1 MRIVVLGAGAIG
13 SLYAAKLAAHHRVT
27 VLARP
32 AHADAIA
39 RDGLRLVGRESGTF
53 QVDAVTSIDHVPDAD
68 LFLLTT
74 KVNDNASVAGAL
86 ANRIARPTAVLC
98 VQNGL
103 GGEAIVKDIL
113 GDRAVVLRAITQFGA
128 IFQAPGLIDYK
139 VQGYTVIERGSGSD
153 ELASLLTAS
162 GLDGRISDR
171 IDYEVWRKLVFN
183 CVINPI
189 TSIVGGEVGSIAD
202 TRLDP
207 LKQLVIDE
215 CLAVAAAS
223 GVHLEFDVLAA
234 LRDIFGPSRNIASM
248 RQDLMRGKATEI
260 DYMNGA
266 VVERGRR
273 LGIDCPV
280 NGALVAV
287 IKAMERSGSRQQ
299 V

>member
-1 MRIVVLGAGAIG
+1 MTVVVLGAGAIG
-13 SLYAAKLAAHHRVT
+13 SLYAAKLATHHRVT

-32 AHADAIA
+32 AHAEAIR
-39 RDGLRLVGRESGTF
+39 RDGLRLVGRETGTF
-53 QVDAVTSIDHVPDAD
+53 QVNAVTSIDDVPDAD

-86 ANRIARPTAVLC
+86 ANRIHRPATVLC

-103 GGEAIVKDIL
+103 GGEAIVKDKL
-113 GDRAVVLRAITQFGA
+113 GDRAVVLRAVTQFGA

-139 VQGYTVIERGSGSD
+139 VQGHTVIERGTGSE
-153 ELASLLTAS
+153 ELAALLTAA
-162 GLDGRISDR
+162 GLGGRVSDR
-171 IDYEVWRKLVFN
+171 IEDEVWRKLVFN

-189 TSIVGGEVGSIAD
+189 TSIIGGEVGSIAD
-202 TRLDP
+202 ARLDP

-215 CLAVAAAS
+215 CLAVAGAS
-223 GVHLEFDVLAA
+223 GVHLDFDVIAA

-266 VVERGRR
+266 VAERGRR
-273 LGIDCPV
+273 LGIACPV
-280 NGALVAV
+280 NSALVV
-287 IKAMERSGSRQQ
+287 IIKAMERSGSRRQ

>member
-1 MRIVVLGAGAIG
+1 MTVVVLGAGAIG

-32 AHADAIA
+32 AHAEAIT
-39 RDGLRLVGRESGTF
+39 RDGLRLVGRETGTF
-53 QVDAVTSIDHVPDAD
+53 QVNAVTSLDDVPDAD

-86 ANRIARPTAVLC
+86 ANRIHRSATVLC

-103 GGEAIVKDIL
+103 GGEAIVRDRL
-113 GDRAVVLRAITQFGA
+113 GDRAVVLRAVTQFGA

-139 VQGYTVIERGSGSD
+139 VEGYTVIERGTGSE
-153 ELASLLTAS
+153 ELAALLTAA
-162 GLDGRISDR
+162 GLGGRVSDR
-171 IDYEVWRKLVFN
+171 IEDEVWRKLVFN

-189 TSIVGGEVGSIAD
+189 TSIIGGEVGSIAD
-202 TRLDP
+202 ARLDP
-207 LKQLVIDE
+207 LKQLIIDE
-215 CLAVAAAS
+215 CLAVARAS
-223 GVHLEFDVLAA
+223 GVPLDFDVIAA

-273 LGIDCPV
+273 LGIRCPV
-280 NGALVAV
+280 NSALVAI
-287 IKAMERSGSRQQ
+287 IKAMERSGSRRE